1 MMDLYLLL
9 SMHLM
14 LWEPATK
21 CKRAYLCKICG
32 DHSRSSFS
40 RLKWKPLNE
49 NSVDFK
55 VELLFPGSSLPGVKD
70 YSAKPRINLLIW
82 QGGNEYTLFSELG
95 ITDEEWERQFKQ
107 KPRYMD
113 GKIIEC
119 NYDPQLQQ
127 ELNLKSPWRF
137 MRFRDD
143 KPDGNHQSTVTN
155 VLRSI
160 EDAVSQEQVI
170 CIQHPYRTHIYS
182 TCS

>member
-1 MMDLYLLL
+1 MKSYQSLSMVTMDLFSLL

-14 LWEPATK
+14 LWEPAIK
-21 CKRAYLCKICG
+21 CKKIVREKSVQILTFC
-32 DHSRSSFS
+32 SV

-70 YSAKPRINLLIW
+70 YSAKPRINLLVW
-82 QGGNEYTLFSELG
+82 QGGSDYTLFSELG
-95 ITDEEWERQFKQ
+95 ITDEEWEKQFKQ
-107 KPRYMD
+107 KPKFMD

-143 KPDGNHQSTVTN
+143 KPDGNHQSTVNN
-155 VLRSI
+155 VMRSI
-160 EDAVSQEQVI
+160 EDAVSQEQV
-170 CIQHPYRTHIYS
+170 
-182 TCS
+182 